1 MVSFRFSPGTL
12 ALHVVI
18 GQMQLLIDRKALGQT
33 KELKNR
39 VKDICLEFADR
50 ETSHFFISNCYQ
62 FHQIFQTYQKCN
74 FKHLFSPFFCKIY
87 KYITNNVGK
96 SLESSN
102 AVKETYL
109 FRQKIQ
115 FYS

>member
-39 VKDICLEFADR
+39 VKDICLEFSDR
-50 ETSHFFISNCYQ
+50 ETSHFFISNC
-62 FHQIFQTYQKCN
+62 
-74 FKHLFSPFFCKIY
+74 
-87 KYITNNVGK
+87 
-96 SLESSN
+96 
-102 AVKETYL
+102 
-109 FRQKIQ
+109 
-115 FYS
+115 